1 MAGRIKPIMRG
12 VGGNDEWARAKRLT
26 VATCRAEAKRR
37 RERSDDTHSP
47 AETKKKAMVSEAF

>member
-1 MAGRIKPIMRG
+1 MRG